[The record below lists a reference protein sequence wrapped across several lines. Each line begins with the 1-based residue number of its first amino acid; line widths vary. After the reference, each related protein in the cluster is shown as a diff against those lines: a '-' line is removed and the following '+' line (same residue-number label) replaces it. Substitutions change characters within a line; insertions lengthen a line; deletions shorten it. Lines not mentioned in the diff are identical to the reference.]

1 MRSPR
6 ARQADCR
13 DAAMRGFIIMTKRVE
28 EIQQNWR
35 ELLPADVKAEA
46 SADAVQ
52 LSGEDWRRKLDPA
65 AFEVLRHEGTER
77 AFTSPLN
84 DEHREGVFVCAGCGQ
99 PLFTSEMKYDSG
111 SGWPSFFTTI
121 PGALETSTDHK
132 LLVARTEYHCSRCGG
147 HHGHVFEDGP
157 LPTGTRFCNNGVSLR
172 FVPKEK
178 T

>member
-1 MRSPR
+1 
-6 ARQADCR
+6 
-13 DAAMRGFIIMTKRVE
+13 MTKKVE
-28 EIQQNWR
+28 EIQRRWR
-35 ELLPADVKAEA
+35 ELLPQDVNAEVA
-46 SADAVQ
+46 AEPLERGDEQ
-52 LSGEDWRRKLDPA
+52 WRQELDPA

-77 AFTSPLN
+77 PFTSPLN
-84 DEHREGVFVCAGCGQ
+84 EEHREGVFLCAGCGQ

-132 LLVARTEYHCSRCGG
+132 LLMPRTEYHCSRCGG

-157 LPTGTRFCNNGVSLR
+157 RPTGTRFCNNGVSLK
-172 FVPKEK
+172 FVPRDK

>member
-1 MRSPR
+1 
-6 ARQADCR
+6 
-13 DAAMRGFIIMTKRVE
+13 MTKRVE

-46 SADAVQ
+46 SSDAVE
-52 LSGEDWRRKLDPA
+52 LGDEDWRKKLDPA

-121 PGALETSTDHK
+121 PGSLETSTDYK
-132 LLVARTEYHCSRCGG
+132 LLMPRTEYHCSHCGG
-147 HHGHVFEDGP
+147 HHGHIFEDGP
-157 LPTGTRFCNNGVSLR
+157 LPTGTRFCNNGVSLK
-172 FVPKEK
+172 FVPKDK
-178 T
+178 A

>member
-1 MRSPR
+1 M
-6 ARQADCR
+6 AKQ
-13 DAAMRGFIIMTKRVE
+13 VE
-28 EIQQNWR
+28 DIQRNWR
-35 ELLPADVKAEA
+35 EMLPPDVQAD
-46 SADAVQ
+46 
-52 LSGEDWRRKLDPA
+52 LSVEPVELGSEEWRSRLDPT

-121 PGALETSTDHK
+121 PGALETSTDYK
-132 LLVARTEYHCSRCGG
+132 LLMPRTEYHCTCCGG

-157 LPTGTRFCNNGVSLR
+157 LPTGTRFCNNGVSLK
-172 FVPKEK
+172 FVPKNK